1 MYWLPLDSFN
11 EEISAWVMISYSSY
25 ILDVR
30 EFGCIGKTKSANPII
45 LLFISIQIWFLKMS
59 LRGI

>member
-1 MYWLPLDSFN
+1 
-11 EEISAWVMISYSSY
+11 MISYSSY

-30 EFGCIGKTKSANPII
+30 EFGCIGKTNSANPIV